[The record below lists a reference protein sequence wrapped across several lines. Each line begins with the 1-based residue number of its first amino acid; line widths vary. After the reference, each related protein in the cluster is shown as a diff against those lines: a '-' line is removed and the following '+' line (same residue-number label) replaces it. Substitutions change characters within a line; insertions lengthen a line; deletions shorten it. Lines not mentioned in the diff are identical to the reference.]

1 MDNQEL
7 SAKVNNNTS
16 DKIIIVKKQ
25 SSKNLQKTKLSNALR
40 KNLLRRKK

>member
-7 SAKVNNNTS
+7 STKVNNNSSNKT
-16 DKIIIVKKQ
+16 IIVKKQ
-25 SSKNLQKTKLSNALR
+25 SQKNLQKTKLSNALR